1 MSFQRIGQEKA
12 ATDIEQHESI
22 SISDAVTKA
31 YSFKIPTYL
40 MEMIDASANHMGIS
54 RNQLVNQMLINYLP
68 QAFSEFTDGYS
79 SLFVNKDK
87 SEAQILLDELE
98 KALDKTPVSDEAKSY
113 FQSEIMSFIRQH
125 DMTGDKEK

>member
-1 MSFQRIGQEKA
+1 MSFQRIGEEKA

-22 SISDAVTKA
+22 SISDVVTKA